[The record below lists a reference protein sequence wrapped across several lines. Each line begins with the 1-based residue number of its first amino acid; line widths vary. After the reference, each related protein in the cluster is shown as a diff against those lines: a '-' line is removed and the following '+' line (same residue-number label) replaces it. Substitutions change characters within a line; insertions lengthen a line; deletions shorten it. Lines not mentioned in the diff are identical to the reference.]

1 VLEAMT
7 KFLLREDV
15 LALFRRC
22 LRSARSIQDVEKQ
35 MMYASV
41 ARESFRRRVSL
52 PVNSR
57 EAYNAYRDG
66 CEQVESME
74 YYQSVAKG
82 VQTGTTSVASVC
94 PTNQITGSDFSQKE
108 EVMGWIRSHLPLIR
122 QPDLDNYSRRLIEDG
137 FDSIQFIEQ
146 ELALDD
152 LEFMKTAHRR
162 VIARS
167 LTERSE
173 DGQ

>member
-1 VLEAMT
+1 MT

-82 VQTGTTSVASVC
+82 VQTGTTSVVSMC
-94 PTNQITGSDFSQKE
+94 PTNQITRSDFASQKG
-108 EVMGWIRSHLPLIR
+108 EVMGWIRSHIPLIR
-122 QPDLDNYSRRLIEDG
+122 QPDLDKYSRRLVEDG

-152 LEFMKTAHRR
+152 ICFMKKAHRR

-167 LTERSE
+167 LTARSE